1 MGNVGFF
8 SKKPKRIVCLLH
20 TVFLEGFFFFLINSN
35 KDRIL
40 FILTKLSLS
49 DCLDFSSSS
58 SFSRCSISCLSSKFD
73 LFSFS
78 CIS

>member
-1 MGNVGFF
+1 MENVVFISKHTKKIVFSAQIIFCENFF
-8 SKKPKRIVCLLH
+8 K
-20 TVFLEGFFFFLINSN
+20 INRN

-40 FILTKLSLS
+40 FILTKVSFS

-58 SFSRCSISCLSSKFD
+58 SFSRFSISSLSFKFD